1 MMRENIFTEIA
12 RVVTP
17 GRLSIPCFTSDIPEP
32 DVSPELD
39 PEMRPEEF
47 FFYVQR
53 LLFVHNRYVISTR
66 PSSFKINDSY
76 TGLLDLLC
84 DAVEHGFISECEAHL
99 LEDLILVE
107 R

>member
-17 GRLSIPCFTSDIPEP
+17 GRLSVSYFTSDIPEP

-39 PEMRPEEF
+39 PEMKPEEF
-47 FFYVQR
+47 FFYVQH
-53 LLFVHNRYVISTR
+53 LLFVHNCYAISTS

-76 TGLLDLLC
+76 TGLLNLFC
-84 DAVEHGFISECEAHL
+84 DAVERNFISDREAHF
-99 LEDLILVE
+99 LEDLIVVK
-107 R
+107 